1 MGAESLNSENEYQIS
16 DGVERLLFF
25 QSSIVDA
32 VCCGLLIKVDQKVM
46 AD

>member
-1 MGAESLNSENEYQIS
+1 MVAQSLNSENEYQIS

-32 VCCGLLIKVDQKVM
+32 FCCGLLIEVDQKM
-46 AD
+46 MTD